1 VNLLRAARQPR
12 QSTRYDGVDDW
23 HVFQGNQYWN
33 NVLTQWEPGREG
45 IGSNF
50 PALVNRAY
58 KGNAIVAACELTRMA
73 LVSEARP
80 QWRNRDR
87 GVLYGTTDLGVLEK
101 PWPGGTFRQLA
112 SRMVLNADMAGTAF
126 VARRA
131 ERPDRL
137 MLLRP
142 DWVEMVLGSE
152 MDPDEAQFAMD
163 ADLLGVLYYPG
174 GKGSGR
180 DAVPLLA
187 DEVAVWAPQPDPLAA
202 YRGVSWMTS
211 AGREI
216 DADVAASTHKLAF
229 FENGATP
236 QLIVSFGPE
245 VKKTDFQDWVKRFE
259 MRHTGAGNAYKT
271 LAIGAGAT
279 VQAVGKDMQQLD
291 FKVTQGAGE
300 TRIAAASGVHPVV
313 AALSEGM
320 SGSSLNA
327 GNFRAACRLV
337 ADRTLRPLWGGLF
350 AALETIVPP
359 PDGRSHLWYPEK
371 EISFLQED
379 RKDAAEIG
387 LIKAQTITA
396 YVRDGF
402 TAESAAAAVEGEDTS
417 LLVHSGL
424 VSVQLQQPGAKTI
437 DGSTTQPAIGAGGT
451 P

>member
-1 VNLLRAARQPR
+1 VVNLLRAARQPR
-12 QSTRYDGVDDW
+12 AERHDDF
-23 HVFQGNQYWN
+23 HVFNGNQYWN
-33 NVLTQWEPGREG
+33 NVLSSWEPGREG
-45 IGSNF
+45 IGADF
-50 PALVNRAY
+50 VTLVNGAY
-58 KGNAIVAACELTRMA
+58 KGNSVVAACELTRMG

-87 GVLYGTTDLGVLEK
+87 MNLFGNTDLGVLER

-142 DWVEMVLGSE
+142 DWVEMVLGSD
-152 MDPDEAQFAMD
+152 MAPGEAGFAMD

-174 GKGSGR
+174 GKGGGR
-180 DAVPLLA
+180 EAIPLLA

-202 YRGVSWMTS
+202 YRGVSWMAA

-216 DADVAASTHKLAF
+216 DADIAASTHKLAF

-245 VKKTDFQDWVKRFE
+245 VKRTDFQEWVRKFE
-259 MRHTGAGNAYKT
+259 LGHKGVRNAYKT

-279 VQAVGKDMQQLD
+279 VTSVGKDLQQLD
-291 FKVTQGAGE
+291 FKTVQGAGE

-320 SGSSLNA
+320 AGSSLNA

-337 ADRTLRPLWGGLF
+337 ADRTLRPLWGSLF
-350 AALETIVPP
+350 ASLESIVPP
-359 PDGRSHLWYPEK
+359 PDGRSELWYAEK

-379 RKDAAEIG
+379 RKDAADIQQVKASTVAG
-387 LIKAQTITA
+387 L
-396 YVRDGF
+396 VREGF
-402 TAESAAAAVEGEDTS
+402 TADSSIAAVEGEDMS
-417 LLVHSGL
+417 LLVHTGL
-424 VSVQLQQPGAKTI
+424 VSVQLQVPGQKPTI
-437 DGSTTQPAIGAGGT
+437 DGSTAQPAIGGT

>member
-1 VNLLRAARQPR
+1 VVNLLRATRQPR
-12 QSTRYDGVDDW
+12 PAARYDDF
-23 HVFQGNQYWN
+23 HVFGGNQYWN
-33 NVLTQWEPGREG
+33 NVLTTWEPEREG
-45 IGSNF
+45 IGSDF
-50 PALVNRAY
+50 VTLVNGAY

-87 GVLYGTTDLGVLEK
+87 MNLYGNPDLGVLER

-137 MLLRP
+137 MVLRP
-142 DWVEMVLGSE
+142 DWVEMVLGSDME
-152 MDPDEAQFAMD
+152 PGEAGFAMD

-174 GKGSGR
+174 GKGGGR
-180 DAVPLLA
+180 EAVPLLA

-202 YRGVSWMTS
+202 YRGVSWMTA
-211 AGREI
+211 AGREVE
-216 DADVAASTHKLAF
+216 ADIAASTHKLAF

-245 VKKTDFQDWVKRFE
+245 VKKTDFQEWVRKFE
-259 MRHTGAGNAYKT
+259 MSHKGVRNAYKT

-279 VQAVGKDMQQLD
+279 VHAVGKDLQQLD
-291 FKVTQGAGE
+291 FKTVQGAGE

-320 SGSSLNA
+320 AGSSLNA

-359 PDGRSHLWYPEK
+359 PDSRSELWYAEK

-379 RKDAAEIG
+379 RKDAAEIQS
-387 LIKAQTITA
+387 IKAMSIATLI
-396 YVRDGF
+396 REGF
-402 TAESAAAAVEGEDTS
+402 TADSVKAAVEGEDMG
-417 LLVHSGL
+417 LLIHTGL
-424 VSVQLQQPGAKTI
+424 VSVQLQPPGSLKPTI
-437 DGSTTQPAIGAGGT
+437 EGSTAQPAIGGGSQ
-451 P
+451 

>member
-1 VNLLRAARQPR
+1 MVNLLRAARQPR
-12 QSTRYDGVDDW
+12 PASRHDDW
-23 HVFQGNQYWN
+23 HIFQGNQYWN
-33 NVLTQWEPGREG
+33 NVMTSWDPQHEG
-45 IGSNF
+45 IGSDF
-50 PALVNRAY
+50 ATLVNRAY

-80 QWRNRDR
+80 RWRNRDR
-87 GVLYGTTDLGVLEK
+87 GNLYGTTDLAVLER

-142 DWVEMVLGSE
+142 DWVEMVLGSDME
-152 MDPDEAQFAMD
+152 PGEAGFAMD
-163 ADLLGVLYYPG
+163 ADMLGVMYYPG

-180 DAVPLLA
+180 DPVPLLA

-202 YRGVSWMTS
+202 YRGVSWMTA
-211 AGREI
+211 AGREV
-216 DADVAASTHKLAF
+216 DADVAASSHKLAF

-236 QLIVSFGPE
+236 QLIISFGPE
-245 VKKTDFQDWVKRFE
+245 VKKTDFQDWVRKFE
-259 MRHTGAGNAYKT
+259 MRHTGVGNAYKT
-271 LAIGAGAT
+271 LAVGAGAN
-279 VQAVGKDMQQLD
+279 VHAIGKDLQQLD
-291 FKVTQGAGE
+291 FKATQGAGE

-350 AALETIVPP
+350 AALETIVPA
-359 PDGRSHLWYPEK
+359 PDGRSELWYAEK

-379 RKDAAEIG
+379 RKDAAEIQS
-387 LIKAQTITA
+387 LKAQTVATL
-396 YVRDGF
+396 VREGF
-402 TAESAAAAVEGEDTS
+402 SADSAIAAVEGEDMS

-424 VSVQLQQPGAKTI
+424 VSVQLQPPGAKTI
-437 DGSTTQPAIGAGGT
+437 EGTTAQPAIGAGGT
-451 P
+451 SD